1 MDKDLCFYLGHITK
15 THGSKGDV
23 VAFFDVDQ
31 PGKYNSL
38 PSVFVDING
47 ELTPFFIERIQSLKS
62 QHFRVKFED
71 INDMESTAMLLK
83 KDLFLP
89 LDVLPKK
96 TGKQFY
102 FHEVIGF
109 DVIDK
114 EKGMIGKIE
123 QVIENPINPL
133 LEIKS
138 GDNLIM
144 VPMND
149 QIIISLDREAKSLT
163 INAPEGLI
171 DLYIGMDG

>member
-31 PGKYNSL
+31 PSRYNAL
-38 PSVFVDING
+38 PSIFVDING
-47 ELTPFFIERIQSLKS
+47 ELTPFFIERIQPIKS
-62 QHFRVKFED
+62 QHFRIKFED
-71 INDMESTAMLLK
+71 VNDIDSAAILLK

-89 LDVLPKK
+89 LDVLPIK
-96 TGKQFY
+96 TGKRFY
-102 FHEVIGF
+102 FHEVVGY

-123 QVIENPINPL
+123 KVIENPANPI
-133 LEIKS
+133 LEVKS
-138 GDNLIM
+138 GDKTIM
-144 VPMND
+144 VPLND
-149 QIIISLDREAKSLT
+149 EIIISLDREARSMN

-171 DLYIGMDG
+171 DLYIGE

>member
-31 PGKYNSL
+31 PGRYNSL

-47 ELTPFFIERIQSLKS
+47 DLTPFFIERIQPIKS
-62 QHFRVKFED
+62 HHFRIKFED
-71 INDMESTAMLLK
+71 INDMDSTAMLLK

-96 TGKQFY
+96 TGKKFY

-114 EKGMIGKIE
+114 NKGKIGKIE

-133 LEIKS
+133 LEIRN
-138 GDNLIM
+138 GDKKIM
-144 VPMND
+144 VPLND
-149 QIIISLDREAKSLT
+149 QIIVSLDRETNTLM
-163 INAPEGLI
+163 INAPKGLI
-171 DLYIGMDG
+171 DLYLGN

>member
-1 MDKDLCFYLGHITK
+1 LGHITK

-47 ELTPFFIERIQSLKS
+47 ELTPFFIEKIQPIKS
-62 QHFRVKFED
+62 QHFRIKFED
-71 INDMESTAMLLK
+71 INDMDSTTMLLK

-96 TGKQFY
+96 TGNQFY

-109 DVIDK
+109 DVSDK
-114 EKGMIGKIE
+114 ENGMIGKIE
-123 QVIENPINPL
+123 QVIENTINPL
-133 LEIKS
+133 LDIRN
-138 GDNLIM
+138 GDVSILI
-144 VPMND
+144 PIND
-149 QIIISLDREAKSLT
+149 QIIISLDREEKT
-163 INAPEGLI
+163 MMINAPEGLI
-171 DLYIGMDG
+171 DLYLGN